1 MSDPIQRR
9 NLLAPTL
16 LALTT
21 VVASRQQAAAQ
32 QASKRQAFPT
42 PEAAATALT
51 EAVRS
56 SDDKALAAMLGEDW
70 SDFAPTRDQDFGM
83 DREAYLA
90 AWQAGNK
97 AIVDGTKATIE
108 VGTDGWTLPIPLVK
122 DGAEWRFDIAAGHE
136 EMTARY
142 IGSNELGAIQ
152 TLLAIGD
159 AERDYIDLDPMK
171 DKAPTYARRL
181 MSSTGRKDGLYWPT
195 KPGEPPSPLGR
206 QVAVSQ
212 PDGASP
218 GLHFGYNYRLLYAQ
232 GPAAPGGA
240 RDYIMQGRMMGGFAA
255 IAWPARWDV
264 TGVMTFIMGHDN
276 IVWQQDLGPGTAT
289 RAGLMTV
296 FNPDKG
302 WEKVDSTPT

>member
-1 MSDPIQRR
+1 MSGLIQRR
-9 NLLAPTL
+9 VLLAPA
-16 LALTT
+16 ALIMTT
-21 VVASRQQAAAQ
+21 VVAARQQAAAQ
-32 QASKRQAFPT
+32 QAPRLQGFPT
-42 PEAAATALT
+42 PEAAAAALT

-56 SDDKALAAMLGEDW
+56 LDDKALAAMLGEGW
-70 SDFAPTRDQDFGM
+70 SVFTPTRDLDFGM

-97 AIVDGTKATIE
+97 AIVDGTKATVE
-108 VGTDGWTLPIPLVK
+108 VGTDGWTLPIPLRK
-122 DGAEWRFDIAAGHE
+122 DGAEWRFDIAAGRE
-136 EMTARY
+136 EMAARV

-159 AERDYIDLDPMK
+159 AEREYVDLNPMK
-171 DKAPTYARRL
+171 EKAPTYARRL

-195 KPGEPPSPLGR
+195 KAGEPMSPLGR

-212 PDGASP
+212 PDGTSP
-218 GLHFGYNYRLLYAQ
+218 GLHYGYNYRLLYAQ

-240 RDYIMQGRMMGGFAA
+240 RDYVLQGRMMGGFAA
-255 IAWPARWDV
+255 IAWPARYGV

-276 IVWQQDLGPGTAT
+276 AVWEQDLGPDTAAH
-289 RAGLMTV
+289 AGLMTV

-302 WEKVDSTPT
+302 WKKADTTPT

>member
-1 MSDPIQRR
+1 MSDLVQRR
-9 NLLAPTL
+9 ALLAPAL
-16 LALTT
+16 LIATT
-21 VVASRQQAAAQ
+21 VAATRQQVAAQ
-32 QASKRQAFPT
+32 QAPRLQGFAT
-42 PEAAATALT
+42 PEAAAAALT

-56 SDDKALAAMLGEDW
+56 LDDKALASILGEGW
-70 SDFAPTRDQDFGM
+70 SIFTPTRDLDFGM

-108 VGTDGWTLPIPLVK
+108 VGTDGWTLPIPLRK
-122 DGAEWRFDIAAGHE
+122 DGAEWRFDIAAGRE
-136 EMTARY
+136 EMTARI

-159 AERDYIDLDPMK
+159 AEREYVDLNPMK
-171 DKAPTYARRL
+171 EKAPTYARRL

-195 KPGEPPSPLGR
+195 QAGEPASPLGR

-218 GLHFGYNYRLLYAQ
+218 GLHYGYNYRLLYAQ

-240 RDYIMQGRMMGGFAA
+240 RDYLVQGRMIGGFAA
-255 IAWPARWDV
+255 IAWPARYGV
-264 TGVMTFIMGHDN
+264 TGVMTFIMSHDN
-276 IVWQQDLGPGTAT
+276 VVWEQDLGPDTAT
-289 RAGLMTV
+289 RAGLTTV
-296 FNPDKG
+296 FNPDTG
-302 WEKVDSTPT
+302 WKKADTTPL

>member
-1 MSDPIQRR
+1 MSDRVQRR
-9 NLLAPTL
+9 ALLAPAL
-16 LALTT
+16 LIATT
-21 VVASRQQAAAQ
+21 VAATRQQVAAQ
-32 QASKRQAFPT
+32 QGPRLQAFAT
-42 PEAAATALT
+42 PEAAAAALT

-56 SDDKALAAMLGEDW
+56 LDDKALAAMLGDGW
-70 SDFAPTRDQDFGM
+70 SVFTPTRDRDFGI

-108 VGTDGWTLPIPLVK
+108 VGTDGWTLPIPLRK
-122 DGAEWRFDIAAGHE
+122 DGAEWRFDIAAGRE
-136 EMTARY
+136 ELTART

-159 AERDYIDLDPMK
+159 AERDYVDLNPMK
-171 DKAPTYARRL
+171 EKAPTYARRL
-181 MSSTGRKDGLYWPT
+181 MSSAGRKDGLYWPT
-195 KPGEPPSPLGR
+195 RAGEPPSPLGR

-218 GLHFGYNYRLLYAQ
+218 GLHYGYNYRLLYAQ

-240 RDYIMQGRMMGGFAA
+240 RDYLVQGRMIGGFAV
-255 IAWPARWDV
+255 IAWPARYGA

-276 IVWQQDLGPGTAT
+276 VVWEQDLGPGTAT
-289 RAGLMTV
+289 RAGLTTV

-302 WEKVDSTPT
+302 WQKADTTPS

>member
-1 MSDPIQRR
+1 MSGPFQRHE
-9 NLLAPTL
+9 LLAPA
-16 LALTT
+16 ALIMTT
-21 VVASRQQAAAQ
+21 VVAARQQAAAQ
-32 QASKRQAFPT
+32 QATRLQAFPT

-56 SDDKALAAMLGEDW
+56 VNDKALAAMLGEDW
-70 SDFAPTRDQDFGM
+70 SVFAPTRDRDFGI

-108 VGTDGWTLPIPLVK
+108 VGTDGWTLPLPLVK
-122 DGAEWRFDIAAGHE
+122 EAAEWRFDVAAGRE
-136 EMTARY
+136 EMAARI

-159 AERDYIDLDPMK
+159 AEREYVDLNPMNE
-171 DKAPTYARRL
+171 KAPTYARRL
-181 MSSTGRKDGLYWPT
+181 MSSAGRKDGLYWPT
-195 KPGEPPSPLGR
+195 KAGEPASPLGR

-212 PDGASP
+212 PDGVSP
-218 GLHFGYNYRLLYAQ
+218 GLHYGYNYRLLYAQ
-232 GPAAPGGA
+232 GPAATGGA
-240 RDYIMQGRMMGGFAA
+240 REYIVQGRMIGGFAA

-276 IVWQQDLGPGTAT
+276 VVWEQDLGRETAT

-302 WEKVDSTPT
+302 WEKSDTTPS